1 MKLIKWIIII
11 IRMNDGDK
19 TNSILTIFSTSIPI
33 GIHEVMV
40 YDIYIWD
47 NDKSFE
53 YIDREL

>member
-11 IRMNDGDK
+11 IRIDDGDK
-19 TNSILTIFSTSIPI
+19 TNSILTIFSTSRTI
-33 GIHEVMV
+33 GLHEDSV

-53 YIDREL
+53 YS